1 MWHEEVGF
9 IVITCIFVSCIT
21 NPIIEIKRFLFLFA
35 AIALACVGAS
45 AQNPK
50 EIELDPVNIILGNSF
65 TWETSFP
72 AGSEVVFDFLDSN
85 EDDVVELEEKGNT
98 VIIKGIALGTTKVV
112 AICGDNVIHRI
123 VNVVLR
129 GAGMTR
135 TYARKGNVVIGTQP
149 GSKSTTLFVCT
160 DSTRTEYLVGN
171 EKKQY
176 AKVREKSGF
185 SSVDDAIYQYLKSQM
200 SETVFGKQYKKG
212 DEGVTAKDTVIFGR
226 PAYVLTKETHEKN
239 AVAEVWGKGILHV
252 DKENGLPYYKWA
264 VVKNNGNVISEG
276 KVFEIT
282 EFSANPTYDGLIV
295 SLDDLTEISK

>member
-1 MWHEEVGF
+1 MKSS
-9 IVITCIFVSCIT
+9 ITLFLVSAALLAVSCG
-21 NPIIEIKRFLFLFA
+21 N
-35 AIALACVGAS
+35 
-45 AQNPK
+45 NPK
-50 EIELDPVNIILGNSF
+50 QK
-65 TWETSFP
+65 TSGP
-72 AGSEVVFDFLDSN
+72 
-85 EDDVVELEEKGNT
+85 EDDPDAVEMTESTQTVPESKKEEPKVSAKKWYEQDFTLTEVMYVGN
-98 VIIKGIALGTTKVV
+98 
-112 AICGDNVIHRI
+112 
-123 VNVVLR
+123 
-129 GAGMTR
+129 AGMTR